1 MSGSQEVHHKRE
13 WRKGCVGKKKRRNN
27 QTESEQSLQRWSS
40 KTGQRERERERERE
54 KTELNQIKSD
64 KTSPKSV
71 CANSSTQEKKNN

>member
-1 MSGSQEVHHKRE
+1 VSGSQEVHHKRE
-13 WRKGCVGKKKRRNN
+13 WRKGGVGKKKRRVYKGGAANPD
-27 QTESEQSLQRWSS
+27 
-40 KTGQRERERERERE
+40 RERERERERE